1 MGAAF
6 KGGTLKGGTVDE
18 VTPAGQPEP
27 CCCHTEH
34 FTERELDVLCQIAA
48 GATNEEVATNMNI
61 SGHTVAGHLRMM
73 LSRSKARNR
82 AELVARAYAVGVLLT
97 HTWPPLRSGRR
108 CLQRPARTANS
119 HPPR

>member
-1 MGAAF
+1 MDQTIAVSQS
-6 KGGTLKGGTVDE
+6 T
-18 VTPAGQPEP
+18 Q

-34 FTERELDVLCQIAA
+34 FTDRELDVLCQIAA
-48 GATNEEVATNMNI
+48 GLTNDEVATSMNI

-73 LSRSKARNR
+73 LNRSKAHNR

-97 HTWPPLRSGRR
+97 YTWPPLRSGRR

-119 HPPR
+119 HPSR